1 MEIIEFKGDM
11 YPKFQTN
18 GNAARFCR
26 PFALEVC
33 KGTGFDIGYCKDE
46 WKFPGAIGIE
56 PSIEPEFHAM
66 NLPNVQVDYIHSS
79 HMLEHYVGNWS
90 EVLKYWHSR
99 LRSGGVLF
107 LYLPDFSQKYWRL
120 WSNVKHCHTFSP
132 QIMKA
137 YFEDNGEMWSVS
149 FVSGV
154 DAYNAFIVIAE
165 KA

>member
-90 EVLKYWHSR
+90 EVLKYWHSK
-99 LRSGGVLF
+99 LRTGGILF
-107 LYLPDFSQKYWRL
+107 LYLPDFSQKYWRV
-120 WSNVKHCHTFSP
+120 WNNTKHVHTFTP
-132 QIMKA
+132 EILKA
-137 YFEDNGEMWSVS
+137 YFEDNQEMWNVS
-149 FVSGV
+149 CVSGV
-154 DAYNAFIVIAE
+154 DAYNAFTVIAE